1 MYVKDCMS
9 KNIITVTKE
18 VKISQALDIF
28 ASNNFHRLPVIDKHN
43 HLIGLLTESTIQSHT
58 PSKATSLSIHELNYL
73 LSKTSVES
81 IMIKDVITIK
91 PDRLLEEAAE
101 LMMNKNISCLPV
113 IDDEELLV
121 GIITQRDIFA
131 AFVDLLG
138 YHDEGSRIVIEIEKD
153 EVGVLAK
160 VAKILADNDISIFH
174 LAVYRK
180 DKVLVVI
187 RVSDVKGHKVAKLLE
202 SNGYKI
208 TDVLI
213 NHNN

>member
-1 MYVKDCMS
+1 MYVKDRMS
-9 KNIITVTKE
+9 KNIITITKE

-28 ASNNFHRLPVIDKHN
+28 ASNNFHRLPVIDKNN

-91 PDRLLEEAAE
+91 PECLLEEAAE
-101 LMMNKNISCLPV
+101 LMMERNISCLPV
-113 IDDEELLV
+113 IDDNELLV

-138 YHDEGSRIVIEIEKD
+138 YHDEGSRIVIEIKKD
-153 EVGVLAK
+153 EVGILAK
-160 VAKILADNDISIFH
+160 IATILATNNISIFH

-180 DKVLVVI
+180 EKVLVVI
-187 RVSDVKGHKVAKLLE
+187 RVSDIRGHYVAQLLE
-202 SNGYKI
+202 NNGYKI

-213 NHNN
+213 NQNI